1 MESKGAS
8 ERPNWIEYLSARC
21 HTSQRIPSSPSE
33 ARMPQN
39 VPVFEFLQTADANW
53 NSLRTLPDW
62 RQVWGSLC
70 CNKDFEKALGEIQLD
85 TYHHGSGSL
94 YIEMLVQGEL
104 GRRGLPR
111 RQSVFLVLRFLARA
125 IRHILHARPG
135 LVRICVVLCMQPK
148 AVAHVT
154 HPTWQAASAGGASRP
169 ADETRRKASTSR
181 SSSLSGQVSKP

>member
-1 MESKGAS
+1 
-8 ERPNWIEYLSARC
+8 
-21 HTSQRIPSSPSE
+21 
-33 ARMPQN
+33 MPQN

-104 GRRGLPR
+104 GRNKGAAAPPERLPR
-111 RQSVFLVLRFLARA
+111 PRVPSARDQAYSPRQAWTSENLCCAVHAGQGSGP
-125 IRHILHARPG
+125 RHTPDL
-135 LVRICVVLCMQPK
+135 
-148 AVAHVT
+148 
-154 HPTWQAASAGGASRP
+154 AGGLRWRRVK
-169 ADETRRKASTSR
+169 TRRRGEAQSEYKQILVPLWT
-181 SSSLSGQVSKP
+181 GQ